1 MGISTT
7 RVDFYALT
15 KSILVHTTLV
25 LNYIESESEE
35 GPAYYLAGRL
45 GLVQGVVLLTAQS
58 WQDWEQ

>member
-1 MGISTT
+1 M
-7 RVDFYALT
+7 Y
-15 KSILVHTTLV
+15 TTLV